1 MKHLYLALATLGILA
16 AMPASADEQRI
27 KVGVGELTCPTCSFT
42 VAAAM
47 RGVPTVE
54 IIDFQDGEE
63 FGTGTYVVTFD
74 DQPWKPYLCLPKRE
88 LRARLGRPR
97 AIHIYEQK
105 GVIRMTLAIT
115 QPPPSASASR
125 QVWPGS

>member
-1 MKHLYLALATLGILA
+1 MKHLSLALATLGILV

-54 IIDFQDGEE
+54 IIDFQEGEE
-63 FGTGTYVVTFD
+63 FGTGTYVVAFD
-74 DQPWKPYLCLPKRE
+74 DQATSPDMIIE
-88 LRARLGRPR
+88 
-97 AIHIYEQK
+97 AILSNGYPAEVLQA
-105 GVIRMTLAIT
+105 GE
-115 QPPPSASASR
+115 S
-125 QVWPGS
+125 

>member
-1 MKHLYLALATLGILA
+1 MKSLYLALATLGILA

-54 IIDFQDGEE
+54 IIDFQEGEE
-63 FGTGTYVVTFD
+63 FGTGTYVVAFD
-74 DQPWKPYLCLPKRE
+74 DQATSPDMIIESILSNGYPAEVLQ
-88 LRARLGRPR
+88 AGD
-97 AIHIYEQK
+97 
-105 GVIRMTLAIT
+105 
-115 QPPPSASASR
+115 S
-125 QVWPGS
+125 